1 MTPKC
6 IRALALYLALAV
18 IACAQNRPNFPWWNS
33 PVVNDLGLTP
43 PQSQK
48 IRQIVRAH
56 RAPLL
61 DARNNVQK
69 AEGDLEDLFNDPE
82 VNPEAAKP
90 VIARL
95 AAARAEANRVFLDMS
110 VQMRA
115 VLTIDQWR
123 QLVKR
128 WDEIQKKRPN
138 ETQAP
143 PD

>member
-1 MTPKC
+1 MKFKH
-6 IRALALYLALAV
+6 IRALALCLVLATLV
-18 IACAQNRPNFPWWNS
+18 GAQDRANFPWWNS
-33 PVVNDLGLTP
+33 PVANDLGLT

-56 RAPLL
+56 RAALL

-69 AEGDLEDLFNDPE
+69 AVGDLDDLFNDPD
-82 VNPEAAKP
+82 VNVESAKP
-90 VIARL
+90 IIERL
-95 AAARAEANRVFLDMS
+95 ASARAEANRVFLDMS

-115 VLTIDQWR
+115 VLTIEQWR

-128 WDEIQKKRPN
+128 WDELQKKRPS